1 MRHGLIVR
9 TVARVLH
16 RRHVLGQRVVG
27 AAAGGGGQQVVVVV
41 GDVRRRQFVVQHGRA
56 GRFYLLLVVG
66 ERAVRQRPLTL
77 HAARVAQ
84 AVQAVQTV
92 HRAALLE
99 IF

>member
-1 MRHGLIVR
+1 MRQGLIVR
-9 TVARVLH
+9 TVARILH
-16 RRHVLGQRVVG
+16 RRHVLGQRVG
-27 AAAGGGGQQVVVVV
+27 GAGGDRGQQVVVVV
-41 GDVRRRQFVVQHGRA
+41 GDVRRRQFVVQHGRV
-56 GRFYLLLVVG
+56 GRFYLLLVVC